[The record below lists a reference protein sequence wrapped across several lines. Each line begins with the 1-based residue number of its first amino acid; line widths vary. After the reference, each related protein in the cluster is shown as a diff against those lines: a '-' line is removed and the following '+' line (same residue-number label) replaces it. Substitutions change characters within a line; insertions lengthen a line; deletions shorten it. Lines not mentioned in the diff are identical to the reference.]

1 MEQHNIDVSQKH
13 YVECAKRVFTFYGV
27 LEDAK
32 LVYCDGNV
40 NSACLFGCWEIEQ
53 KQPKGI
59 FLGNR
64 NVPYLVKSV
73 GHTDR

>member
-40 NSACLFGCWEIEQ
+40 NSACLFGCWEIE
-53 KQPKGI
+53 
-59 FLGNR
+59 
-64 NVPYLVKSV
+64 
-73 GHTDR
+73 